1 MTSLAGAVILADR
14 KKTVLFKN
22 RDVLNTEQCDTLFY
36 DVDCF
41 GIRGVDKATQKESGL
56 TVGVNRH
63 GLAVASTHVH
73 KTVDPN
79 YDLLAEQ
86 IVMFA
91 KDAEDGLKMTRS
103 YLKGG
108 RKYQWGNLILA
119 DHDSILVIE
128 IAGSNHSI
136 ERSERKALRTSH
148 HVMLDTEDT
157 LRQSLAKSG
166 EYTYENSVN
175 RLYRG
180 YELVK
185 EVSRVDGVFDMLK
198 DHGDNPSS
206 ESMCVHGENGEV
218 PETRRS
224 YVIEV
229 NHGKDAKRPSVLFHV
244 AKGRPCENEFMAIP
258 LVFPADEQVMERA
271 RSMYFE

>member
-41 GIRGVDKATQKESGL
+41 GIRGIDKATQKESGL

-157 LRQSLAKSG
+157 LRQALAKSG

-185 EVSRVDGVFDMLK
+185 GVTDTKGVFNMLK
-198 DHGDNPSS
+198 N
-206 ESMCVHGENGEV
+206 HGENPNIESICAHSTKKEGLN
-218 PETRRS
+218 TRRS
-224 YVIEV
+224 YIIEV
-229 NHGKDAKRPSVLFHV
+229 DHARDTRRPSILFHV
-244 AKGRPCENEFMAIP
+244 AKGRPCEEQFISIP

>member
-1 MTSLAGAVILADR
+1 MTSLAGAVILADQ

-22 RDVLNTEQCDTLFY
+22 RDLLTAEHTDTLFY

-41 GIRGVDKATQKESGL
+41 GIRGVDRATGKQSGL

-63 GLAVASTHVH
+63 GLTAASTHVH

-79 YDLLAEQ
+79 YDLLTEQ
-86 IVMFA
+86 IIMFA
-91 KDAEDGLKMTRS
+91 KDAEDGLKMTRNH
-103 YLKGG
+103 LNGG

-119 DHDSILVIE
+119 DHNSILVIE
-128 IAGSNHSI
+128 IAGGDHSL
-136 ERSERKALRTSH
+136 ERSERKALRTGH

-157 LRQSLAKSG
+157 LKQALSKS
-166 EYTYENSVN
+166 EVYTHESSVQ

-185 EVSRVDGVFDMLK
+185 DVADVNDVFYMLK
-198 DHGDNPSS
+198 DHGAAPREGGICAHSP
-206 ESMCVHGENGEV
+206 NGKS

-229 NHGKDAKRPSVLFHV
+229 DHTKDVKRPRVVFHV
-244 AKGRPCENEFMAIP
+244 AKNRPCETEFTSIP
-258 LVFPADEQVMERA
+258 LVFPADEQIMERA
-271 RSMYFE
+271 RTMYFK